1 MNVEASPVKNERI
14 FYIKVGLVVYF
25 VWLVLF
31 EIVGWHA
38 AQMPTHDI
46 TSLID
51 RKIPLVP
58 HFIWPYLL
66 CYVFPFLPLLVV
78 NDWHRLNRTLLSIVF
93 ANLSAFILYLVFPVA
108 FPRPELGRSL
118 SDSLLALLYH
128 VDFSPGA
135 NKLPSLH
142 VTFTWIVYLTC
153 RGQRLG
159 KFGNAIILFIALLI
173 TCSALFVKQHVIADV
188 VIGLCWAFMAWSLA
202 GKFYQFVVGPE
213 TDPRAGLKKML
224 RRVSP
229 LMVTFTLVI
238 FSIILF

>member
-1 MNVEASPVKNERI
+1 MNVETSPVKNERI

-51 RKIPLVP
+51 KKIPLVP

-78 NDWHRLNRTLLSIVF
+78 KDWHRLNRTLLSIVF

>member
-1 MNVEASPVKNERI
+1 MNVETSFARNERV
-14 FYIKVGLVVYF
+14 FYIKVGLIVYF
-25 VWLVLF
+25 VWLILF
-31 EIVGWHA
+31 EIVGRHA

-58 HFIWPYLL
+58 QFIWPYLL

-78 NDWHRLNRTLLSIVF
+78 KDWHRLNRALLSIVF
-93 ANLSAFILYLVFPVA
+93 ANLSAFIMYLVFPVA

-118 SDSLLALLYH
+118 SDSLLAFLYY
-128 VDFSPGA
+128 VDFRPGA

-159 KFGNAIILFIALLI
+159 KFGNAVILFIAMLI

-188 VIGLCWAFMAWSLA
+188 LIGLCWAFMAWSLA
-202 GKFYQFVVGPE
+202 GIFYKSVVDPDI
-213 TDPRAGLKKML
+213 DPRDGLKQML

-229 LMVTFTLVI
+229 LVVTFTLVI

>member
-1 MNVEASPVKNERI
+1 MNVETSPVKNERI
-14 FYIKVGLVVYF
+14 FYIKVGLVVYL
-25 VWLVLF
+25 VWLILF

-78 NDWHRLNRTLLSIVF
+78 KDWHRLNRLLLSIVF
-93 ANLSAFILYLVFPVA
+93 ANLSAFIMYLVFPVA

-118 SDSLLALLYH
+118 SDSLLAFLYY
-128 VDFSPGA
+128 VDFRPGA

-159 KFGNAIILFIALLI
+159 KFGNAVILFIAVLI

-188 VIGLCWAFMAWSLA
+188 LIGLCWAFMSWSLA
-202 GKFYQFVVGPE
+202 GIFYKSVVDPDI
-213 TDPRAGLKKML
+213 DPRAGLKQML

-229 LMVTFTLVI
+229 LVVTFTLVI